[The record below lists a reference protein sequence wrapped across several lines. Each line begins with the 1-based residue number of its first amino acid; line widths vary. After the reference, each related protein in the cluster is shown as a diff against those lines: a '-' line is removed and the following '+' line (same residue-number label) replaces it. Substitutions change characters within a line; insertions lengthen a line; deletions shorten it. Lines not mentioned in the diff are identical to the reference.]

1 MYDQRMIL
9 ERKIKSFEEEL
20 GEIQY
25 DYKTNLKYKFSNYL
39 LKPFTRVVIEEIQRE
54 IESFLERNNLN
65 IKVYVYDLIGGQEL
79 YIVGNT
85 LIDQLIWER
94 IAQYDEI

>member
-1 MYDQRMIL
+1 MLDTRSIL

-20 GEIQY
+20 GEIRY
-25 DYKTNLKYKFSNYL
+25 DYKTNLKYMFYNYL
-39 LKPFTRVVIEEIQRE
+39 FKPFTKVVKEEIQRE

-65 IKVYVYDLIGGQEL
+65 IKVCVYELIDGQEL

-94 IAQYDEI
+94 IAQYDEF

>member
-1 MYDQRMIL
+1 MHDQRIIL

-25 DYKTNLKYKFSNYL
+25 DYRTNLRCKFSNYL
-39 LKPFTRVVIEEIQRE
+39 LKPFTRALKEEIQRD

-65 IKVYVYDLIGGQEL
+65 ITLYVYDLIDGETIC
-79 YIVGNT
+79 IVGNT
-85 LIDQLIWER
+85 LIDQLIWEK
-94 IAQYDEI
+94 IILCDDI